1 MTEKEKIFFEKYK
14 DKMSKIIEKKKRYY
28 FNIKNEDLREIA
40 DYLFNKMKC
49 RLSICTATEI
59 YDGLEVLYHFT
70 DDTTGTY
77 YNPRVKTN
85 LENPEI
91 NSITPILEGAN
102 WIERE
107 MYDLF
112 GIKFKGHPDLKKL
125 LTINSPEFSKDDH
138 PMRFKRNHKAKG
150 ERQKVK
156 GKR

>member
-1 MTEKEKIFFEKYK
+1 MNRKEQIFFEKFK
-14 DKMSKIIEKKKRYY
+14 DKFTKIIEKKKRIY
-28 FNIKNEDLREIA
+28 FNVKNEDLREVA
-40 DYLFNKMKC
+40 DYLFNTMKC
-49 RLSICTATEI
+49 RLSICTATEV
-59 YDGLEVLYHFT
+59 YNGLEVLYHFT

-77 YNPRVKTN
+77 YNPRVKTS

-125 LTINSPEFSKDDH
+125 LTINNPEFSEDDH
-138 PMRFKRNHKAKG
+138 PMRFKR
-150 ERQKVK
+150 EI
-156 GKR
+156 KRIKDDDK

>member
-14 DKMSKIIEKKKRYY
+14 DKITKIITKKKRYY

-49 RLSICTATEI
+49 RLSICTATEV
-59 YDGLEVLYHFT
+59 YDGLEVLYHFS

-77 YNPRVKTN
+77 YNPRVKTG

-91 NSITPILEGAN
+91 NSITPIIEGAN

-112 GIKFKGHPDLKKL
+112 GIKFIGHPNLKKL
-125 LTINSPEFSKDDH
+125 LTINSPKFGEDDH
-138 PMRFKRNHKAKG
+138 PMRFRRNQKAIPDS
-150 ERQKVK
+150 
-156 GKR
+156 